1 MRNAYPTSRRPKTHL
16 GWLRPATSRPLDPG
30 RCAARRQQKIHGNG
44 PHELDR
50 TGRGAQ
56 GGAILMPMQ
65 QPLRARVRHGR
76 IILDEPTDLP
86 DGTELE
92 LVIADGGDDLDDKER
107 AALHRELELAM
118 DDVDAGRVVSEE
130 EVRAKLRALR

>member
-1 MRNAYPTSRRPKTHL
+1 M
-16 GWLRPATSRPLDPG
+16 LD
-30 RCAARRQQKIHGNG
+30 
-44 PHELDR
+44 D
-50 TGRGAQ
+50 
-56 GGAILMPMQ
+56 AIVIVMQ

-76 IILDEPTDLP
+76 IVLDEPTDLP
-86 DGTELE
+86 EGTELE
-92 LVIADGGDDLDDKER
+92 LVLADGGDELDDEDR

>member
-1 MRNAYPTSRRPKTHL
+1 M
-16 GWLRPATSRPLDPG
+16 
-30 RCAARRQQKIHGNG
+30 
-44 PHELDR
+44 
-50 TGRGAQ
+50 
-56 GGAILMPMQ
+56 MPMQ

-76 IILDEPTDLP
+76 IVLDEPTDLP
-86 DGTELE
+86 EGTELE
-92 LVIADGGDDLDDKER
+92 LVVADGGDDLDDKER